1 MRSYKAWTRVLVA
14 AALLAAVAAA
24 ILAVAASAQSGQR
37 LSHPVRPF
45 HLEKNCDH
53 FFGGIGDYCTIS
65 TTNLPALSGGTIFY
79 VQAAG
84 ETALDS
90 DILIYAGSGN
100 TATGHCFLPFPTG
113 PGHCELFGGT
123 GTLEGLHASVVVT
136 YISGTN
142 WAWDGTYRF
151 KG

>member
-1 MRSYKAWTRVLVA
+1 
-14 AALLAAVAAA
+14 
-24 ILAVAASAQSGQR
+24 
-37 LSHPVRPF
+37 
-45 HLEKNCDH
+45 
-53 FFGGIGDYCTIS
+53 
-65 TTNLPALSGGTIFY
+65 
-79 VQAAG
+79 
-84 ETALDS
+84 
-90 DILIYAGSGN
+90 
-100 TATGHCFLPFPTG
+100 LPFPTG

>member
-1 MRSYKAWTRVLVA
+1 MRSHKTLTRVLVA
-14 AALLAAVAAA
+14 AASLAAIAAA
-24 ILAVAASAQSGQR
+24 ILAVAASAQPGQR
-37 LSHPVRPF
+37 PNHRVQPF
-45 HLEKNCDH
+45 HLEKNCDYY
-53 FFGGIGDYCTIS
+53 FGGIGDYCTVS
-65 TTNLPALSGGTIFY
+65 TTNLSALSGGTIFY

-90 DILIYAGSGN
+90 DIAIYAGSGN

-113 PGHCELFGGT
+113 PGHCEIVGGT

-136 YISGTN
+136 YISGNN